1 MGLVSSSSS
10 ASTLTCRTHG
20 YEFARYAPSDY
31 CDISLYDTKGLVG
44 NPTYAAKDNKGERV
58 FDTVFEALK
67 PGTNSDIRVCYYCNF
82 GIVFSNGASSAS
94 LYCPYGYGHYVIAYK
109 DVTWYRYN
117 DVFGITVNADYVLN
131 YDANGGS
138 EVSPTTM
145 TVANTTATLKV
156 TSTMPTKSGYTFKGW
171 AEQENYEEGDKLYQ
185 AGEEVVL
192 TWSEDYGSVEN
203 PVSKTLYAVWE
214 EDGSAPNAPDAP
226 KREDLYGIL
235 RDFVEVECISEG
247 EGLPH
252 EAKTYNTWTG
262 TVDGQ
267 HEASVGKPYQDENN
281 TWKVDVTLYGKV
293 YARMYSCEPIFGVGE
308 AHIFV
313 GTPKRKLPF
322 WPTFIVRLWFE
333 YLTFPVAV

>member
-117 DVFGITVNADYVLN
+117 DVFGITGIPYRSSRLGASGALGALPSSSHTAYRVL
-131 YDANGGS
+131 
-138 EVSPTTM
+138 ET
-145 TVANTTATLKV
+145 
-156 TSTMPTKSGYTFKGW
+156 
-171 AEQENYEEGDKLYQ
+171 
-185 AGEEVVL
+185 
-192 TWSEDYGSVEN
+192 
-203 PVSKTLYAVWE
+203 
-214 EDGSAPNAPDAP
+214 
-226 KREDLYGIL
+226 
-235 RDFVEVECISEG
+235 
-247 EGLPH
+247 GL
-252 EAKTYNTWTG
+252 
-262 TVDGQ
+262 
-267 HEASVGKPYQDENN
+267 
-281 TWKVDVTLYGKV
+281 
-293 YARMYSCEPIFGVGE
+293 
-308 AHIFV
+308 
-313 GTPKRKLPF
+313 
-322 WPTFIVRLWFE
+322 
-333 YLTFPVAV
+333 